1 MSKEI
6 RGIITGLN
14 VTVSVLMTETLIRYV
29 FGDLYGIRL
38 VIIAV
43 TLAICVFNGLN
54 CTEQYFIHRKGKTG
68 NEGQNERIKG
78 ESDGGDLSGMP
89 WFQMRFGV
97 SEQENGNPGN
107 NIKKV
112 QKRAGHDSIEQ
123 VSSYRRR
130 NGHGW

>member
-54 CTEQYFIHRKGKTG
+54 CMEQYFIHRKGKTG
-68 NEGQNERIKG
+68 NEGQNKRIKG
-78 ESDGGDLSGMP
+78 ESNDSDLSGMP
-89 WFQMRFGV
+89 WFKMRFGV

-107 NIKKV
+107 NIEKV
-112 QKRAGHDSIEQ
+112 QKRARHDSVEQ
-123 VSSYRRR
+123 ISSYRRR